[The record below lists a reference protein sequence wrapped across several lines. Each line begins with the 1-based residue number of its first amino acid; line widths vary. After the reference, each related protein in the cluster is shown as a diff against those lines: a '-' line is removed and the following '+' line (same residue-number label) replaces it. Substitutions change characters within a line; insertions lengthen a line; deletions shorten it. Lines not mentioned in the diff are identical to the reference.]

1 MDFDGRAA
9 RVGCGRAF
17 ALPDPSRC
25 PVVGATLYE
34 TIRRATMRLLE
45 AVLKWAGITALLV
58 SLALMVY
65 LGAILIARLSV
76 WAFYP

>member
-1 MDFDGRAA
+1 MSFENWAA
-9 RVGCGRAF
+9 RAEYGRAF

-25 PVVGATLYE
+25 PEVGATLYE

-76 WAFYP
+76 WTFYP

>member
-1 MDFDGRAA
+1 
-9 RVGCGRAF
+9 
-17 ALPDPSRC
+17 
-25 PVVGATLYE
+25 
-34 TIRRATMRLLE
+34 MRLLE